1 MLVIWKIWKLKWNEI
16 FFYKMKKWQEE
27 VKREKQKEFQ
37 LTQKEY
43 ILRTKKNII
52 HENIRDIATA

>member
-1 MLVIWKIWKLKWNEI
+1 MKIEMKWN

-52 HENIRDIATA
+52 YENIRDIATA